1 MTTVD
6 HIRNNLID
14 KILTINDKDFILA
27 LDNLISVSTPSHNV
41 FDFTEEQKL
50 MLQMSEYDILQGRTI
65 TQEQL
70 KSKTRAWLKERRD

>member
-14 KILTINDKDFILA
+14 RILTINDKDFMLA
-27 LDNLISVSTPSHNV
+27 LDNLISMSTPSQNV

-50 MLQMSEYDILQGRTI
+50 MLQMSKDDISQGRTI
-65 TQEQL
+65 TQEEL
-70 KSKTRAWLKERRD
+70 KTKTRAWLKERKD

>member
-14 KILTINDKDFILA
+14 KIFTINDKDFILA
-27 LDNLISVSTPSHNV
+27 LDNLVSVSTPSHNV

-50 MLQMSEYDILQGRTI
+50 MLQMSEDDISQGRMI

-70 KSKTRAWLKERRD
+70 ETKTRAWLQERKD